1 MTGGVEVG
9 EEAMACC
16 LPASAAL
23 AKRLALG
30 DERHAMLRST
40 LLAPIVDLL
49 FPPRCP
55 LCGETLAAHGG
66 LCASC
71 WSNLEI
77 PGEPAC
83 ALCQRPLDN
92 SIMPDGDP
100 LCAPCMAQPPR
111 HDGIAAATLYG
122 DATRTLVLRLKHGRK
137 VGLAGLMARLMV
149 ARLPGLEGEW
159 LIVPVPL
166 HRWRLWQRGYNQSAL
181 LAQEIA
187 RATGQRL
194 VVDGLVRRK
203 RTPSLGGLGAK
214 ARAQVL
220 AGAIA
225 PHPRHVAGLRGA
237 QVLLVDDVLTSGATS
252 DACVRA
258 LRQAGAAKVKIACFA
273 RVLRE
278 AEGKG

>member
-1 MTGGVEVG
+1 
-9 EEAMACC
+9 
-16 LPASAAL
+16 
-23 AKRLALG
+23 
-30 DERHAMLRST
+30 MLRPAF
-40 LLAPIVDLL
+40 LAPVVDLL

-66 LCASC
+66 LCAAC
-71 WSNLEI
+71 WAGLEI

-83 ALCQRPLDN
+83 KLCQRPLDT
-92 SIMPDGDP
+92 SLQAEEDA

-122 DATRTLVLRLKHGRK
+122 DATRTLVLRFKHGRK
-137 VGLAGLMARLMV
+137 VGLAGLMGRLMV
-149 ARLPGLEGEW
+149 ARLPRLEGEW
-159 LIVPVPL
+159 LVVPVPL

-181 LAQEIA
+181 LAAQIA

-194 VVDGLVRRK
+194 MVDGLVRRK

-220 AGAIA
+220 SGAIA
-225 PHPRHVAGLRGA
+225 PHPRHAAALKGA

-258 LRQAGAAKVKIACFA
+258 LRRAGAAKVKIACFA

-278 AEGKG
+278 GQG